1 MILNS
6 FIEQWLSDGRI
17 VHFTVAVA
25 AVADDVHD
33 HVAAKLG
40 AILRREF
47 ADAHHSVRVFRVNVE
62 DGNGLA
68 PGHVRSEARRMFLL
82 RPCRESNE
90 VIYDDVNRAANRVSP
105 QVREVER
112 FRPDAL
118 SSESGIAMHDDGYH
132 FV

>member
-1 MILNS
+1 MILDS
-6 FIEQWLSDGRI
+6 FVEKWLRDGRI

-25 AVADDVHD
+25 AVTDDVHD
-33 HVAAKLG
+33 YVAAKRG

-62 DGNGLA
+62 DRNGLA
-68 PGHVRSEARRMFLL
+68 LGHVRGEARRMLLL
-82 RPCRESNE
+82 RARGESDE
-90 VIYDDVNRAANRVSP
+90 VIHDDVNRAANRVGR